1 MNNIFVYGTLKKQN
15 QIRGL
20 SMFTAQ
26 ENFVGEAL
34 TSESIFD
41 MYSMGDF
48 PAVTP
53 NGQYKIKGEVWSVE
67 DDVFELL
74 DRIEGYPDF
83 YSRAEIQT
91 TLGKAWIYYI
101 NDIQELEGLS
111 QVPPVNNEYIEW
123 LE

>member
-34 TSESIFD
+34 TSEPIFD

-101 NDIQELEGLS
+101 NDIQELEGLP